1 MRTVRVQQARHVGLA
16 VHPLQPGLDL
26 RVGGE
31 EEQDLPHSPGHD
43 LGLRV
48 RHNVAQLILTWREI
62 LRRDE

>member
-1 MRTVRVQQARHVGLA
+1 MRTVWVEEGGHVGLG
-16 VHPLQPGLDL
+16 VHVLQTGLDL

-43 LGLRV
+43 LGLGV
-48 RHNVAQLILTWREI
+48 RHNVAQLILTWEEI